1 MRYVVF
7 GDIHGNLEAL
17 EAVMEKMANEKPDK
31 YICIGDLVGYGANPN
46 ECIDKVLALNPILV
60 AGNHDYAAA
69 GLLNVDFFNTY
80 AFRAIEWTKQQLTP
94 KHKEFLRNMKLIQR
108 TNNLTVVHA
117 TPYSPEMFEYME
129 NNYDVQLA
137 LTTLNTPVCFIG
149 HSHIPIS
156 FTVNRGSISFS
167 TEPYTTV
174 KGNNKVIIN
183 IGSVGQPRDENPEAS
198 YAVYDTDEAVVWI
211 KRVEYDIKKTSDKI
225 LKAKLPEI
233 LAERIKYGR

>member
-31 YICIGDLVGYGANPN
+31 YICIGDIVGYGANPN
-46 ECIDKVLALNPILV
+46 ECIDNVLSLNPILV
-60 AGNHDYAAA
+60 AGNHDYAAS

-94 KHKEFLRNMKLIQR
+94 EHKKFLQNLKLIQKI
-108 TNNLTVVHA
+108 NNLTAVHA

-129 NNYDVQLA
+129 NSYDVQLA
-137 LTTLNTPVCFIG
+137 MTSLDTPVCFIG

-156 FTVNRGSISFS
+156 FTVTRGSIAFS
-167 TEPYTTV
+167 TEPYTPV
-174 KGNNKVIIN
+174 KGNNKVVIN
-183 IGSVGQPRDENPEAS
+183 IGSVGQPRDENPEAA
-198 YAVYDTDEAVVWI
+198 YAVYDSDEAVVWI
-211 KRVEYDIKKTSDKI
+211 KRVEYNIQKASDKI

>member
-1 MRYVVF
+1 MRYVIF

-17 EAVMEKMANEKPDK
+17 EAVLEKMANEKPDK
-31 YICIGDLVGYGANPN
+31 YICMGDLVGYCANPN
-46 ECIDKVLALNPILV
+46 ECIEKARALNPVFI

-94 KHKEFLRNMKLIQR
+94 ENKEFLRNMKLVQR
-108 TNNLTVVHA
+108 INNLTVVHA
-117 TPYSPEMFEYME
+117 TPYNPEMFEYME

-137 LTTLNTPVCFIG
+137 LTSLSTPVCFIG

-156 FTVNRGSISFS
+156 FTINRGTISFS
-167 TEPYTTV
+167 TEPYTTI
-174 KGNNKVIIN
+174 KGNNKVIVN
-183 IGSVGQPRDENPEAS
+183 VGSVGQPRDENPEAA

-211 KRVEYDIKKTSDKI
+211 KRVEYNIQKTSEKI
-225 LKAKLPEI
+225 VKAKLPEI